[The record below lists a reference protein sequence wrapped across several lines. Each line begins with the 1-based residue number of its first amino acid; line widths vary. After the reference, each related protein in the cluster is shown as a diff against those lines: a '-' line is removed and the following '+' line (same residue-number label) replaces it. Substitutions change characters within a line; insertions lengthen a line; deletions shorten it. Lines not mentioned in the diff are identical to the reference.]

1 MCSIKV
7 IIAITS
13 NRINYRT
20 SHHS

>member
-1 MCSIKV
+1 V